1 LIFQTRTIFNNFLK
15 YPFNYWKFT
24 IFCLKLKSMSFSS
37 FCFSSPIGLLHL
49 ELSEHGLRSCRFVE
63 EVLSDEIHHTAEVQ
77 SIKLMLEVYFE
88 SGIWQD
94 YPTDPSVGSPFQQQ
108 VWSEL
113 RKIPTGSSVTYA
125 EIAQRLKMPKAAQ
138 AVGNANGANPILL
151 FNPCHRVI
159 GASGKLVGYSGG
171 LWRKEWLLAKEGA
184 TLF

>member
-1 LIFQTRTIFNNFLK
+1 
-15 YPFNYWKFT
+15 
-24 IFCLKLKSMSFSS
+24 MSISS
-37 FCFSSPIGLLHL
+37 FYFSSPIGLLHL
-49 ELSEHGLRSCRFVE
+49 ELSDQGLRSCRFVE
-63 EVLSDEIHHTAEVQ
+63 EVLSDEIHHAAEVQ
-77 SIKLMLEVYFE
+77 SIKSMLEVYFE

-94 YPTDPSVGSPFQQQ
+94 YPTDPSVGTPFQQQ

-138 AVGNANGANPILL
+138 AVGNANGQNPILL

>member
-1 LIFQTRTIFNNFLK
+1 
-15 YPFNYWKFT
+15 
-24 IFCLKLKSMSFSS
+24 MSISS
-37 FCFSSPIGLLHL
+37 FYYSSPIGILHL
-49 ELSEHGLRSCRFVE
+49 LLSDLGLQACLFVE
-63 EVLSDEIHHTAEVQ
+63 EVLSDEIHHDSEVQ
-77 SIKLMLEVYFE
+77 SIKSMLEVYFE
-88 SGIWQD
+88 SGIWQE
-94 YPTDPSVGSPFQQQ
+94 YPTDPSIGTPFQQQ
-108 VWSEL
+108 VWGEL

-138 AVGNANGANPILL
+138 AVGNANGQNPILL

>member
-1 LIFQTRTIFNNFLK
+1 
-15 YPFNYWKFT
+15 
-24 IFCLKLKSMSFSS
+24 
-37 FCFSSPIGLLHL
+37 
-49 ELSEHGLRSCRFVE
+49 VE
-63 EVLSDEIHHTAEVQ
+63 EVLSDEIHHATEVQ
-77 SIKLMLEVYFE
+77 SIKSMLEVYFE
-88 SGIWQD
+88 SGLWQD
-94 YPTDPSVGSPFQQQ
+94 YPTDPSVGTPFQQQ

-138 AVGNANGANPILL
+138 AVGNANGQNPILL

>member
-1 LIFQTRTIFNNFLK
+1 
-15 YPFNYWKFT
+15 
-24 IFCLKLKSMSFSS
+24 M
-37 FCFSSPIGLLHL
+37 
-49 ELSEHGLRSCRFVE
+49 E
-63 EVLSDEIHHTAEVQ
+63 EVLEEEIHHAAEVQ
-77 SIKLMLEVYFE
+77 SIKSMLEVYFE
-88 SGIWQD
+88 SGIWHD
-94 YPTDPSVGSPFQQQ
+94 YPTDPSVGTPFQQQ

-138 AVGNANGANPILL
+138 AVGNANGQNPILL

>member
-1 LIFQTRTIFNNFLK
+1 
-15 YPFNYWKFT
+15 
-24 IFCLKLKSMSFSS
+24 MSISS
-37 FCFSSPIGLLHL
+37 FYYSSPIGILHL
-49 ELSEHGLRSCRFVE
+49 LLSDLGLQACLFVE
-63 EVLSDEIHHTAEVQ
+63 EVLSDEIHHDSEVQ
-77 SIKLMLEVYFE
+77 SIKSMLEVYFE
-88 SGIWQD
+88 SGIWQE
-94 YPTDPSVGSPFQQQ
+94 YPTDPSIGTPFQQQ

-138 AVGNANGANPILL
+138 AVGNANGQNPILL

>member
-1 LIFQTRTIFNNFLK
+1 
-15 YPFNYWKFT
+15 
-24 IFCLKLKSMSFSS
+24 
-37 FCFSSPIGLLHL
+37 
-49 ELSEHGLRSCRFVE
+49 
-63 EVLSDEIHHTAEVQ
+63 
-77 SIKLMLEVYFE
+77 
-88 SGIWQD
+88 
-94 YPTDPSVGSPFQQQ
+94 
-108 VWSEL
+108 L

-138 AVGNANGANPILL
+138 AVGNANGQNPILL

>member
-1 LIFQTRTIFNNFLK
+1 
-15 YPFNYWKFT
+15 
-24 IFCLKLKSMSFSS
+24 
-37 FCFSSPIGLLHL
+37 
-49 ELSEHGLRSCRFVE
+49 VE
-63 EVLSDEIHHTAEVQ
+63 EILSDEIHHAVEVQ
-77 SIKLMLEVYFE
+77 SIKSMLAVYFE
-88 SGIWQD
+88 SGLWQG
-94 YPTDPSVGSPFQQQ
+94 YPTDSSVGTPFQQQ

-125 EIAQRLKMPKAAQ
+125 EIAQRLNMPKAAQ
-138 AVGNANGANPILL
+138 AVGNANGQNPILL

>member
-1 LIFQTRTIFNNFLK
+1 
-15 YPFNYWKFT
+15 
-24 IFCLKLKSMSFSS
+24 
-37 FCFSSPIGLLHL
+37 
-49 ELSEHGLRSCRFVE
+49 VE
-63 EVLSDEIHHTAEVQ
+63 EVFSDEIHHTAEVQ

>member
-1 LIFQTRTIFNNFLK
+1 
-15 YPFNYWKFT
+15 
-24 IFCLKLKSMSFSS
+24 
-37 FCFSSPIGLLHL
+37 
-49 ELSEHGLRSCRFVE
+49 VE
-63 EVLSDEIHHTAEVQ
+63 EVLSDEIHHAAEVQ
-77 SIKLMLEVYFE
+77 SIKSMLAEYFE
-88 SGIWQD
+88 SGLWQD
-94 YPTDPSVGSPFQQQ
+94 YPTDPSVGTLFQQK

-138 AVGNANGANPILL
+138 AVGNANGQNPILL

>member
-1 LIFQTRTIFNNFLK
+1 
-15 YPFNYWKFT
+15 
-24 IFCLKLKSMSFSS
+24 
-37 FCFSSPIGLLHL
+37 
-49 ELSEHGLRSCRFVE
+49 VE
-63 EVLSDEIHHTAEVQ
+63 EVFSDEIHQAVEVQ
-77 SIKLMLEVYFE
+77 SIKSMLEVYFE

-94 YPTDPSVGSPFQQQ
+94 YPTDPSIGTPFQQQ

-113 RKIPTGSSVTYA
+113 RKIPTGSSVTYS

-138 AVGNANGANPILL
+138 AVGNANGQNPILL